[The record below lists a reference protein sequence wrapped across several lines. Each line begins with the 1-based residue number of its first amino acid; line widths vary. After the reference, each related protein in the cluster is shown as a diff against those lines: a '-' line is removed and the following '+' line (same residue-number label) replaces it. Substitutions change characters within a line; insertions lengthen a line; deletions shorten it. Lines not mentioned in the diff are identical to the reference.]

1 MRTGYG
7 QALNV
12 ATYSVFMSIRNG
24 LLALLEGGPMYGYQ
38 LRTEFES
45 RTGGAWPL
53 NIGQVY
59 TTLQR
64 LERDRLV
71 VPTTESADPS
81 EGHRSYTLTDAGHA
95 EVEGWFRT
103 PVDRAAPPRDELA
116 IKLAGNSTTTEVNL
130 RDVSNYS
137 SPTLGQTLCL
147 NGKTT
152 HSHCAQV
159 RKVSVCSNGACN
171 LVQMSIRVSEDGDSG
186 GPWYSGNVAYG
197 IHKGWQCDP
206 SCPFDRSIF
215 TRVTR
220 LDEGL
225 GVVVATS

>member
-1 MRTGYG
+1 M
-7 QALNV
+7 V
-12 ATYSVFMSIRNG
+12 ATTNRTSGSPVVADSVTFPLAGPSRGDNQARARRRTNALSRSRIPQRPV
-24 LLALLEGGPMYGYQ
+24 LLDGDV
-38 LRTEFES
+38 TEQEQG
-45 RTGGAWPL
+45 RELDTQRRARL
-53 NIGQVY
+53 VQV
-59 TTLQR
+59 LSA
-64 LERDRLV
+64 LERR
-71 VPTTESADPS
+71 E
-81 EGHRSYTLTDAGHA
+81 
-95 EVEGWFRT
+95 
-103 PVDRAAPPRDELA
+103 ELLG
-116 IKLAGNSTTTEVNL
+116 ILHSTTTEVNL

-206 SCPFDRSIF
+206 SWPFDRSIF